1 MAEYLNNYPNIFVH
15 GFTGWGETDGMY
27 KLMHYWGLGNKDL
40 MKHLRQQGI
49 ECYSPAQGLYDSL
62 WDRSCKLWAY
72 LFGGTVD
79 FGKVHSEKYG
89 HARYGRTYEHGVLED
104 LSKTEAHK
112 KINLYGHSFG
122 GPVVKFFA
130 DLCARGSEEERAGTD
145 PDDLSP
151 LFAGGHANL
160 IHTVTTL
167 AGVNNGTTLATLQQK
182 AFPVLDPILF
192 GGTGLLGNSHI
203 MKFLDFGNQ
212 QYGFND
218 YYDNITLARPTDPKK
233 LAEGTK
239 TITEHPDDNS
249 TYQMTIEYCKKI
261 NEQQE
266 TNPHIYYFAQ
276 RGSNSIPMPN
286 GKHLVFPSPN
296 LFCTIP
302 GLFVGTMLPKET
314 GGYPVDESWYAN
326 DGYVNVP
333 GQSAPF
339 NAPQADGNYD
349 GMTFRPGIWYN
360 MPVVKH
366 DHVFWNG
373 YSGSRREYFETWD
386 RIIAVNRSL
395 PDAD

>member
-1 MAEYLNNYPNIFVH
+1 MAEYLNNYPNVFLH

-27 KLMHYWGLGNKDL
+27 KLMHYWGLGSKDL
-40 MKHLRQQGI
+40 MQRLKNKGI
-49 ECYSPAQGLYDSL
+49 ECYSPAQGPYDSL

-89 HARYGRTYEHGVLED
+89 HARYGKTYEHGVLED
-104 LSKTEAHK
+104 LGKTDAHK

-122 GPVVKFFA
+122 GPTVKFFA
-130 DLCARGSEEERAGTD
+130 DLCVQGSAEEREGTD
-145 PDDLSP
+145 PADLSP
-151 LFAGGHANL
+151 LFEGGHGNL

-167 AGVNNGTTLATLQQK
+167 AGVNNGTTLATMQQK

-192 GGTGLLGNSHI
+192 GGTGLLGNSHF

-212 QYGFND
+212 QFGFNAYSED
-218 YYDNITLARPTDPKK
+218 IKVGKPVNPVK
-233 LAEGTK
+233 LFKGTK
-239 TITEHPDDNS
+239 DITEHPMDNS
-249 TYQMTIEYCKKI
+249 TYEMTIEYCKKI
-261 NEQQE
+261 NEQQV
-266 TNPHIYYFAQ
+266 TDPHIYYFAQ
-276 RGSNSIPMPN
+276 RTSNSIALPN
-286 GKHLVFPSPN
+286 GKHLAWPSPN

-302 GLFVGTMLPKET
+302 GMFVGQILPKET
-314 GGYPVDESWYAN
+314 HGYEIDETWYPN

-339 NAPQADGNYD
+339 NAPHEDGHWGD
-349 GMTFRPGIWYN
+349 DFKPGIWYN

-373 YSGSRREYFETWD
+373 YSGSRKEYYETWD
-386 RIIAVNRSL
+386 RIIATNRSL

>member
-1 MAEYLNNYPNIFVH
+1 
-15 GFTGWGETDGMY
+15 MY

-49 ECYSPAQGLYDSL
+49 ECYSPAQGPYDSL
-62 WDRSCKLWAY
+62 WDRSCKFWAC
-72 LFGGTVD
+72 LFGGTV
-79 FGKVHSEKYG
+79 G
-89 HARYGRTYEHGVLED
+89 
-104 LSKTEAHK
+104 
-112 KINLYGHSFG
+112 
-122 GPVVKFFA
+122 
-130 DLCARGSEEERAGTD
+130 
-145 PDDLSP
+145 
-151 LFAGGHANL
+151 
-160 IHTVTTL
+160 
-167 AGVNNGTTLATLQQK
+167 
-182 AFPVLDPILF
+182 
-192 GGTGLLGNSHI
+192 
-203 MKFLDFGNQ
+203 FGNQ

-233 LAEGTK
+233 LAEVTK
-239 TITEHPDDNS
+239 TITEHPDYNS

-286 GKHLVFPSPN
+286 GKHLAFPSPN
-296 LFCTIP
+296 CTIP

-349 GMTFRPGIWYN
+349 GMTFRLGIWYN